1 MWAVRVKEFG
11 GPEVLVPERV
21 PAPAAGPGQV
31 VVGVDVADTGF
42 VETQIRR
49 GAWQDYFPIG
59 LPWVPGNAV
68 AGRVLSVGADVDP
81 GWTGR
86 RVATATA
93 EWGGYA
99 EQAVALAET
108 LVVLPDEVE
117 KAVAAALLHDGVTAL
132 GVFEPA
138 APAAGE
144 TVLVTAAAG
153 GMGVL
158 LVQLARSAGARVI
171 GAARGAAKLDHLRTY
186 GIDVVDYGEPDWPA
200 RVRELAGPRGV
211 SVTFDGAGGALGRA
225 AFELTADGGRMSA
238 HGAPGGGFATVDPR
252 EAERRGV
259 KLRGITDVQFAPVEA
274 ARLAERALELAAAG
288 RIVPMIGATFPLE
301 RAADAHAAIEAR
313 SVVGKTVLTVGRQQA

>member
-11 GPEVLVPERV
+11 GPEVLVPEQV
-21 PAPAAGPGQV
+21 PAPVAGPGQV
-31 VVGVDVADTGF
+31 VIGVEVADTGF

-49 GAWQDYFPIG
+49 GAWRDYFPVE

-81 GWTGR
+81 GWVGR
-86 RVATATA
+86 RAASATV

-99 EQAVALAET
+99 QQAPAPAEALLA
-108 LVVLPDEVE
+108 VPDEVE
-117 KAVAAALLHDGVTAL
+117 TTVAAALLHDGVTAL

-138 APAAGE
+138 APGSGE
-144 TVLVTAAAG
+144 TVLITAAAG

-171 GAARGAAKLDHLRTY
+171 GAARSEAKLAHLRTY
-186 GIDVVDYGEPDWPA
+186 GIEVVDYGEPHWTA

-211 SVTFDGAGGALGRA
+211 DVTFDGAGGDIGRT
-225 AFELTADGGRMSA
+225 AFDLTADGGRMSA
-238 HGAPGGGFATVDPR
+238 HGAPGGGFAAIEPS

-259 KLRGITDVQFAPVEA
+259 TLRGIADVQFAPVEA
-274 ARLAERALELAAAG
+274 ARLAGRALELAAAG
-288 RIVPMIGATFPLE
+288 RLRPVIGARFPLE

-313 SVVGKTVLTVGRQQA
+313 SVVGKTLLTVN